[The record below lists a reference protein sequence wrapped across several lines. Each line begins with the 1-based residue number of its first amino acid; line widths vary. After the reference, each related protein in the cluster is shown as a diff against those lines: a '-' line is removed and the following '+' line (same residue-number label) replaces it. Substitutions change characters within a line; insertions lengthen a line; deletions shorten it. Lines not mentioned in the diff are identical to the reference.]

1 MTLAQMLLKAI
12 SESTPK
18 DKEVLD
24 KNISQEDATKKL
36 LQFARAH
43 YPGTASSLVVKGDT
57 KQQWVVKKDR
67 PNDRVFAILDLD
79 TMEMQVLDEAN
90 TGYSALAQS
99 FKSKYFPRNSPNLT
113 SFKDIESHI
122 ENSSDD
128 PYQKFGA
135 ESLIELVIAELV
147 LTHGAKVNF
156 SKDDIVN
163 YPLSK
168 SIQTKFDNK
177 TLTKILQ

>member
-12 SESTPK
+12 SESDPK
-18 DKEVLD
+18 NK
-24 KNISQEDATKKL
+24 
-36 LQFARAH
+36 
-43 YPGTASSLVVKGDT
+43 
-57 KQQWVVKKDR
+57 
-67 PNDRVFAILDLD
+67 
-79 TMEMQVLDEAN
+79 EMQVLGEAN
-90 TGYSALAQS
+90 AGYSALAQS

-122 ENSSDD
+122 ENYSND

-147 LTHGAKVNF
+147 LTHGAKINF
-156 SKDDIVN
+156 SKGDIVN
-163 YPLSK
+163 YPLAK

-177 TLTKILQ
+177 TLTKVLQ